1 MKIVKTI
8 NEVRE
13 IIKIGKSKDCLL
25 DSYPQWA
32 ISMKVIKV

>member
-13 IIKIGKSKDCLL
+13 IIKDWKKQGL
-25 DSYPQWA
+25 YPQWA